1 MSKVEWIVLQHS
13 IFLVQRSIFEG
24 NNGKTN
30 PTGLETRR
38 HLRLRQKVKG
48 TAARPRLCVNRTLKH
63 IHAQLIDD
71 VAGVTLA
78 AASTVQKA
86 VGAQVE
92 GGKGSVAAARVV
104 GQIIAERA
112 KEKGI
117 DAVVFDRNGNQYHG
131 AVKELAEAAREG
143 GLQF

>member
-1 MSKVEWIVLQHS
+1 M
-13 IFLVQRSIFEG
+13 
-24 NNGKTN
+24 T
-30 PTGLETRR
+30 
-38 HLRLRQKVKG
+38 G

-63 IHAQLIDD
+63 IHAQIIDD
-71 VAGVTLA
+71 VNGVTLA
-78 AASTVQKA
+78 AASTVQDA
-86 VGAQVE
+86 VGAQIE

-104 GQIIAERA
+104 GQIMAERA

-131 AVKELAEAAREG
+131 AIKELAEAARAG

>member
-1 MSKVEWIVLQHS
+1 MAKRTPQDLKH
-13 IFLVQRSIFEG
+13 
-24 NNGKTN
+24 
-30 PTGLETRR
+30 RR
-38 HLRLRQKVKG
+38 HLRLRQRVTG

-63 IHAQLIDD
+63 IHAQIIDD
-71 VAGVTLA
+71 VNGVTLA
-78 AASTVQKA
+78 AASTVQDA
-86 VGAQVE
+86 VGAQIE

-104 GQIIAERA
+104 GQIMAERA

-131 AVKELAEAAREG
+131 AIKELAEAARAG